1 MLFLYMILS
10 AVGLL
15 MAALVFEGIY
25 LALKQDYRGTI
36 QKHQWCW
43 LWWSA
48 LGVLSFA
55 TGGASALIQTAM
67 VFCIAAGHIGLSGV
81 KEGVISPMEI
91 VKNIPHALR
100 GVYEKFR
107 RI

>member
-1 MLFLYMILS
+1 MPIALILS
-10 AVGLL
+10 AVGWLL
-15 MAALVFEGIY
+15 ASMVFEGGY
-25 LALKQDYRGTI
+25 QMLHAKTTATL